1 MPTDQV
7 YQAGMAVG
15 LQTAQ
20 GTVNATT
27 QALTGALDL
36 TDGIV
41 YGHRAAGVRG
51 TGITPPTFEP
61 VREPRQQVAASFTEQ
76 AAAFQTEEANGL
88 VFTWLVQGNGITD
101 DATVGQARPGNGL
114 ATTDDVGL
122 DALYQIAGL
131 AGADASQTYEYTPA
145 HNASTSGA
153 TPYATIKVW
162 QGTFSYVL
170 IDCAISSL
178 RFTQDPGGFI
188 IAEAAISVGIW
199 DQANEFADTVTFP
212 TFDYGNYA
220 ALFPARIVSVNHTWG
235 TARSFETLSL
245 SILNDLQFVQRS
257 NLATGRTIVQETRRV
272 EMEATMLVDATTP
285 GTTDI
290 IEQADLIRTVAPT
303 TDITWTVGSAAA
315 AQYESMAFEYNNVQ
329 VDTVQPD
336 ASGQT
341 SMVQKVKNL
350 ATGITAGSEFKLI
363 FQ

>member
-7 YQAGMAVG
+7 YQAGLAVG

-27 QALTGALDL
+27 QGLTGALTL
-36 TDGIV
+36 ADGIV

-51 TGITPPTFEP
+51 TGISPPTFEP
-61 VREPRQQVAASFTEQ
+61 VREPRQQVTASFTEQ
-76 AAAFQTEEANGL
+76 AAAFQTEEANGM
-88 VFTWLVQGNGITD
+88 VMTWLVQGNGITTG
-101 DATVGQARPGNGL
+101 AAGEGRPGDGTS
-114 ATTDDVGL
+114 ATDDVGL
-122 DALYQIAGL
+122 DALYQAAGL
-131 AGADASQTYEYTPA
+131 VGADSAGDYEYTPA
-145 HNASTSGA
+145 HNVSTSGA
-153 TPYATIKVW
+153 TPYVTIKLW
-162 QGTFSYVL
+162 QGTFSYVF

-199 DQANEFADTVTFP
+199 DQANEFSDTVTFP

-220 ALFPARIVSVNHTWG
+220 ALFPARIVSVNHIWG
-235 TARSFETLSL
+235 TARSFETLTL

-257 NLATGRTIVQETRRV
+257 NLATGRTIVQETRRI

-303 TDITWTVGSAAA
+303 TDITWTVGDGAAA
-315 AQYESMAFEYNNVQ
+315 EYESMAFEYNNVQ

-341 SMVQKVKNL
+341 SMVQKVTNL
-350 ATGITAGSEFKLI
+350 ATGVTAGSEFKLT